1 MSLPKCFCGRVLF
14 ALAISVLLLSS
25 VAPAQEAPTPKFDVF
40 GGSSW
45 EDPSAS
51 LAGQKLRSASAG
63 GAGTFTY
70 NFTNIFGLSVDGA
83 GHSDGNN
90 EIYTVMAGP
99 RLMWRQEHFQP
110 YLHTLLGL
118 NHLKS
123 DGIFAGDPSR
133 NGIGALLGGGFDIPI
148 TPRFS
153 WKLIEANYLWAH
165 QNFRPLAT
173 NTTNLGGVDLRTG
186 IVINF
191 GLAPPL
197 PPMAASCSAA
207 QPSEVMAGEP
217 VSVSATVANIP
228 PKHTVNYSWTSTGGK
243 VTPNGNAASV
253 DTTGLGPGNYT
264 VTATA
269 TDPKPRKNQGP
280 VSCTATFTVKEPPK
294 NPPVLTCS
302 ANPSTV
308 RAGEPSTITVQ
319 GTSPDKVRIT
329 NLSWQSSGGRS
340 TGQGNIQAGANVG
353 EFTATGTLDTAGAPA
368 GPITVTATATDE
380 RGLTGSC
387 TATVNVEVPPPPP
400 QASKLSECQFPN
412 KVKPWRVDNTCK
424 AILDDVALRMQRE
437 PDSKLVIVG
446 QADPDEKEA
455 TRLAA
460 ERAINSKS
468 YLSGGEAKQAIDP
481 SRIEVRTGTGG
492 GRRAEYYIVP
502 AGATFSE
509 AGTTVV
515 NESSVNVRTDK
526 HPAPKKKAAPKT
538 TPQG

>member
-1 MSLPKCFCGRVLF
+1 MSLPKHFCGRVLF
-14 ALAISVLLLSS
+14 ALAISVFLLSS

-40 GGSSW
+40 VGYSW
-45 EDPSAS
+45 ENPGAS
-51 LAGQKLRSASAG
+51 LGGQKLKSATAG
-63 GAGTFTY
+63 GAGTVTY
-70 NFTNIFGLSVDGA
+70 NFTSIFGVSVDGG
-83 GHSDGNN
+83 GHSADNN
-90 EIYTVMAGP
+90 SVYTVMVGP

-110 YLHTLLGL
+110 FIHTLIGL
-118 NHLKS
+118 HHLTT
-123 DGIFAGDPSR
+123 DGIFAGNPSK
-133 NGIGALLGGGFDIPI
+133 NGFGALLGGGFDIPL
-148 TPRFS
+148 TQRFS
-153 WKLIEANYLWAH
+153 WRVIEANYLYAH
-165 QNFRPLAT
+165 QNFFPDQLKT
-173 NTTNLGGVDLRTG
+173 SNLSGADLRTG
-186 IVINF
+186 VVINF
-191 GLAPPL
+191 GIAPPL

-207 QPSEVMAGEP
+207 QPAEVMAGEP

-228 PKHTVNYSWTSTGGK
+228 PKHTVNYSWTTTGGK
-243 VTPNGNAASV
+243 VTPNNNAASI
-253 DTTGLGPGNYT
+253 DTAGLAPGSYTITG
-264 VTATA
+264 TA
-269 TDPKPRKNQGP
+269 TDTKPRKGQGP
-280 VSCTATFTVKEPPK
+280 VTCTATFTVKEPPK
-294 NPPVLTCS
+294 NPPVLTCT

-319 GTSPDKVRIT
+319 GNSPDKVRIT
-329 NLSWQSSGGRS
+329 NLSWQSTGGRS

-400 QASKLSECQFPN
+400 QASKLSECEFPN

-437 PDSKLVIVG
+437 PDAKLVIVG

-455 TRLAA
+455 SRLMA

-468 YLSGGEAKQAIDP
+468 YLTGGEAKQAIDP

-509 AGTTVV
+509 TGTTVV
-515 NESSVNVRTDK
+515 NESAVKVRTDK